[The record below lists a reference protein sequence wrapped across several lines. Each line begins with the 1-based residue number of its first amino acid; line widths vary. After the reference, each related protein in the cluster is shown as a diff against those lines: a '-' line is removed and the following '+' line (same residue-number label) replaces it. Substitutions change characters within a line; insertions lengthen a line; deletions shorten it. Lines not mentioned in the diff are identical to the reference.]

1 MVALVDILVS
11 EKLMRSATREDDAQV
26 AGQRVVDT
34 FLVSSYVVQFE
45 VMSRRLPVS
54 LHFDE

>member
-1 MVALVDILVS
+1 MIALVDILIS
-11 EKLMRSATREDDAQV
+11 EKLMRSAPRAQV

-45 VMSRRLPVS
+45 VMSRRLLMS